1 MNIIF
6 QEMQQFWG
14 RKSPQEYRKFGITTG
29 VALLL
34 GGLLLIYL
42 GSAWSTGI
50 LITGAVVGLLGVFL
64 PIVLMPVYVLWMS
77 LAVVLG
83 FIMTRLLLTIIYY
96 LVFAPANLILRLV
109 GKDLLKQKQKANRST
124 YWIERESKTYQPRDA
139 EKQY

>member
-1 MNIIF
+1 
-6 QEMQQFWG
+6 
-14 RKSPQEYRKFGITTG
+14 
-29 VALLL
+29 
-34 GGLLLIYL
+34 
-42 GSAWSTGI
+42 
-50 LITGAVVGLLGVFL
+50 
-64 PIVLMPVYVLWMS
+64 MS